1 MQPVGILPV
10 GNSLGEGILWDSR
23 RSRLW
28 WTDIAARRLYCHHDN
43 DRTEVVALP
52 DRAGSFALVQDS
64 GQLLVA
70 FAGSL
75 ALFDP
80 ADGQINTLWNL
91 PQPSSGIRFNDGR
104 VDRAGRFW
112 CGSMVEDDSG
122 VAKAC
127 LYQVDR
133 GNVRA
138 MRDGIHISNG
148 LAFSL
153 DGRALYFADSARHTI
168 WRHVLDG
175 EGRVLGRRTVFAQT
189 PAHVFPDGATVDS
202 EDCLWVAH
210 WGGAQVVRYTP
221 AGRIDRVVTLPVTQP
236 SCVCFGGAQRDL
248 LFVTSARAGLAP
260 DIRAQQPQA
269 GDVFVYRVGVS
280 GVDEPEYRR

>member
-1 MQPVGILPV
+1 MQPVGILAV

-28 WTDIAARRLYCHHDN
+28 WTDIDARRLYCHHDGG
-43 DRTEVVALP
+43 RIEVVALP
-52 DRAGSFALVQDS
+52 DRAASLALVQHS
-64 GQLLVA
+64 AQLLVA
-70 FAGSL
+70 FAGSID
-75 ALFDP
+75 LFDP
-80 ADGQINTLWNL
+80 ADGQRNTLWNL
-91 PQPSSGIRFNDGR
+91 PQTPGGVRCNDGR
-104 VDRAGRFW
+104 VDRSGRFW
-112 CGSMVEDDSG
+112 CGSMVEDGSG

-127 LYQVDR
+127 LYQADR
-133 GNVRA
+133 GIVQTLRS
-138 MRDGIHISNG
+138 GIHISNS

-153 DGRALYFADSARHTI
+153 DGSAAYFADSARHTI
-168 WRHVLDG
+168 WRHELREDG
-175 EGRVLGRRTVFAQT
+175 RELGRRTVFAQT
-189 PAHVFPDGATVDS
+189 SGQVFPDGATVDS

-221 AGRIDRVVTLPVTQP
+221 AGRIDRVLAMPVTQP

-248 LFVTSARAGLAP
+248 LFVTSARVGLSP
-260 DIRAQQPQA
+260 RLRAQEPQA